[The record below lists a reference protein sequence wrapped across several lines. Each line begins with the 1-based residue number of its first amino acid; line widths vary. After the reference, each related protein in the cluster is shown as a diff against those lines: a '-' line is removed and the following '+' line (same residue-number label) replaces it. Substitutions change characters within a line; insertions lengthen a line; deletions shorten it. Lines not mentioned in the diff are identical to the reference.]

1 VSLTIPMPVD
11 GAVGFLG
18 YGRFGQALAGLVQAA
33 GTQVRAFDPV
43 SPPPGDVAVGS
54 VQALAAASKVVLL
67 AAPLDAMAGAVEA
80 LAPHVGPDHLVAD
93 VGSVKVGPAA
103 AMERALGAR
112 VPWVATHPLFGPAS
126 LLLGERP
133 LRVVVCPN
141 AQHPAA
147 VARVSALYRRLGCV
161 VLERTAE
168 AHDREMAQTHALV
181 FFVAKGMLD
190 AGVPLDAA
198 LAPPSFQRM
207 ARVVESIRQDAG
219 HLYSALHRHNPFA
232 QEARRRLID
241 ALAAADRG
249 LEAAPQQAGEAPSIP
264 DLGAQAPELRETRAL
279 IDEADEEILELLSRR
294 AALAQQIGRA
304 KAERGWTVADP
315 ARERQLL
322 EARRARASEL
332 GLDADAV
339 ADIFSAILAFSRS
352 LQRRP

>member
-1 VSLTIPMPVD
+1 MPAER
-11 GAVGFLG
+11 AVGFLG
-18 YGRFGQALAGLVQAA
+18 YGRFGQALAGLCREA
-33 GTQVRAFDPV
+33 GLAVRAFDPV
-43 SPPPGDVAVGS
+43 ARPPPDVAVGS
-54 VQALAAASKVVLL
+54 VPELAAQAGTLFV
-67 AAPLDAMAGAVEA
+67 AAPLDAMAQALEG

-93 VGSVKVGPAA
+93 VGSAKMAPAA
-103 AMERALGAR
+103 AMERTLGTR

-133 LRVVVCPN
+133 LRVVVCPG
-141 AQHPAA
+141 AQHPRAA
-147 VARVSALYRRLGCV
+147 ARISDLFRRLGCL
-161 VLERTAE
+161 VLERSAE

-190 AGVPLDAA
+190 AGVPLDAT

-232 QEARRRLID
+232 AEARRRLLD

-249 LEAAPQQAGEAPSIP
+249 LEADRSAPGEAPTIP
-264 DLGAQAPELRETRAL
+264 DLGAQSPALRETRAL
-279 IDEADEEILELLSRR
+279 IDEADDAILELLARR
-294 AALAQQIGRA
+294 AALSRQAYAA

-322 EARRARASEL
+322 DARRARAAEL
-332 GLDADAV
+332 GLDPDAV
-339 ADIFSAILAFSRS
+339 ADIFSAVLAFSRS
-352 LQRRP
+352 LQR

>member
-1 VSLTIPMPVD
+1 MPD
-11 GAVGFLG
+11 ASAIGLLG
-18 YGRFGQALAGLVQAA
+18 YGRFGRALAGLCQAA
-33 GTQVRAFDPV
+33 GVPVRAYDPGPGAA
-43 SPPPGDVAVGS
+43 PPAEVAVGS
-54 VQALAAASKVVLL
+54 VPELAAAAGTLFV
-67 AAPLDAMAGAVEA
+67 AAPLDAIPSALEG

-103 AMERALGAR
+103 ALERALGAR

-141 AQHPAA
+141 ARHPQA
-147 VARVSALYRRLGCV
+147 VERVSQLYRRLGCV
-161 VLERTAE
+161 VLERTPE
-168 AHDREMAQTHALV
+168 EHDREMAQTHALV

-190 AGVPLDAA
+190 AGVPLDAP

-232 QEARRRLID
+232 EGARRRLID
-241 ALAAADRG
+241 ALCAADRG
-249 LEAAPQQAGEAPSIP
+249 LTDAPHPPAEPPSIP
-264 DLGAQAPELRETRAL
+264 DLGERSPELREARQL
-279 IDEADEEILELLSRR
+279 IDETDQAILELLARR
-294 AALAQQIGRA
+294 AALSQRAGKA
-304 KAERGWTVADP
+304 KAERGWSVADP
-315 ARERQLL
+315 ARERQLMD
-322 EARRARASEL
+322 ARRARAAEL

-352 LQRRP
+352 LQR

>member
-1 VSLTIPMPVD
+1 
-11 GAVGFLG
+11 
-18 YGRFGQALAGLVQAA
+18 
-33 GTQVRAFDPV
+33 
-43 SPPPGDVAVGS
+43 
-54 VQALAAASKVVLL
+54 
-67 AAPLDAMAGAVEA
+67 
-80 LAPHVGPDHLVAD
+80 
-93 VGSVKVGPAA
+93 
-103 AMERALGAR
+103 
-112 VPWVATHPLFGPAS
+112 VATHPLFGPAS

-133 LRVVVCPN
+133 LRVVICPS
-141 AQHPAA
+141 ARHPDAA
-147 VARVSALYRRLGCV
+147 ARVSELYRRIGCA

-190 AGVPLDAA
+190 AGVPLDST

-232 QEARRRLID
+232 AEARRRLID
-241 ALAAADRG
+241 ALGAADRG
-249 LEAAPQQAGEAPSIP
+249 LESAGQAAGGEVPSIP

-294 AALAQQIGRA
+294 AALSQQIGRA

-322 EARRARASEL
+322 DARRARAAEL

-352 LQRRP
+352 LQKRT

>member
-1 VSLTIPMPVD
+1 MPVE

-18 YGRFGQALAGLVQAA
+18 YGRFGQALAGLFRAA
-33 GTQVRAFDPV
+33 GMAVRAHDPV
-43 SPPPGDVAVGS
+43 SPPPEDVAVGS
-54 VQALAAASKVVLL
+54 VQALAASSSAVFV
-67 AAPLDAMAGAVEA
+67 AAPLDAMAGAFEA

-103 AMERALGAR
+103 EMDRVLGGR

-133 LRVVVCPN
+133 LRVVVCPTPR
-141 AQHPAA
+141 HPSAA
-147 VARVSALYRRLGCV
+147 ARVSELYRRIGCA

-219 HLYSALHRHNPFA
+219 HLYWALHQHNPFA
-232 QEARRRLID
+232 KEARRRLID

-249 LEAAPQQAGEAPSIP
+249 LEAAPQPSVEPPSIP

-294 AALAQQIGRA
+294 AALAQRIGRA

-322 EARRARASEL
+322 DARRARAAEL

-352 LQRRP
+352 LQRRS